1 MQRIGVG
8 VIGCGNISGAYL
20 AAARAFPVLEIRGLA
35 DLDPAVARARA
46 QEFGHPAVEVATLL
60 ADPAVQIIVNLTLPR
75 SHVEVGLQALAAGKH
90 VHSEKPLGTTLA
102 DGQRLVRAG
111 REAGLRVGSAP
122 DTFLSGAQQTCRK
135 LIDDGA
141 IGRVVAGS
149 AFFMCPG
156 HERWHPNPAFYY
168 DVGGGPMLDM
178 GPYYITTLVNLLGP
192 VAEVVG
198 VAATP
203 RRQRPILSE
212 PRKGQVI
219 EVQVP
224 THVAGL
230 LTFVSGAVI
239 NIVMSFDVPRHRH
252 LPIELYGTE
261 GAIIV
266 PDPNRFGGQIEVARG
281 AGEFKPEETLHAYAN
296 GNFRSIGAADMAHA
310 IIEGRPHRASGELA
324 LHVLEVMLAV
334 EQASREGRR
343 VMIQSRPE
351 RPAPL
356 AIDQSSGSL
365 H

>member
-1 MQRIGVG
+1 MRRVGIGI
-8 VIGCGNISGAYL
+8 IGCGNISGAYL
-20 AAARAFPVLEIRGLA
+20 SAARAFPILDIRALA
-35 DLDPAVARARA
+35 DLDADAARARSR
-46 QEFGHPAVEVATLL
+46 EFGHPAVDVAALL
-60 ADPAVQIIVNLTLPR
+60 ADPAIEIVVNLTLPR

-102 DGQRLVRAG
+102 DGQRLVQRAQQL
-111 REAGLRVGSAP
+111 RLRVGSAP

-135 LIDDGA
+135 LVDEGA

-168 DVGGGPMLDM
+168 DLGGGPMLDM

-192 VAEVVG
+192 VAEVAG
-198 VAATP
+198 ALATP
-203 RRQRPILSE
+203 RAQRSILSD
-212 PRKGQVI
+212 PRKGEVI
-219 EVQVP
+219 DVQVP

-230 LTFVSGAVI
+230 LTFTSGAVVS
-239 NIVMSFDVPRHRH
+239 IVMSFDVARHRH

-261 GAIIV
+261 GALIV

-296 GNFRSIGAADMAHA
+296 GNFRIIGVADMAQA
-310 IIEGRPHRASGELA
+310 IVEARPHRASGELA

-334 EQASREGRR
+334 QQAGEEGQR
-343 VMIQSRPE
+343 VIIRSRPE
-351 RPAPL
+351 RPASL
-356 AIDQSSGSL
+356 AVEQSNGSL